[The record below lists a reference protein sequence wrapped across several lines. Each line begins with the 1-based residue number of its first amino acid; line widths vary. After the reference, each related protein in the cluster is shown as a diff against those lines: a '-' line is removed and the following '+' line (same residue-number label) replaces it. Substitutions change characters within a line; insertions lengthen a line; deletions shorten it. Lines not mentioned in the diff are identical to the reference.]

1 MDYRIEGKSGIPL
14 FLCGVVNRDKARLT
28 TIMLGYF
35 HRHGL
40 SFESIIVFEDQAEI
54 PRVDLARLSI
64 DREALRRGGVVGVVS
79 YVREPAGIESVIPQ
93 TPTRDLHPAVR
104 VLRTPPHRRLDPLAG
119 V

>member
-1 MDYRIEGKSGIPL
+1 MGSSIEPG
-14 FLCGVVNRDKARLT
+14 
-28 TIMLGYF
+28 
-35 HRHGL
+35 GL
-40 SFESIIVFEDQAEI
+40 SARSRRDPAIRQARRS
-54 PRVDLARLSI
+54 PTPVLTPSTTASRHTRVSLI